1 MRPVHVQIDAPDPF
15 ERGVQR
21 GRFAAHRLQCTWPIY
36 RQLIDVT
43 ADIYGGPRIDV
54 SAVAE
59 ASLDSLTTWSPA
71 LLRELEGVAQGSGL
85 ELLTVMSIN
94 ARTEALALARDGTT
108 ECSTVVQLRGR
119 SGTSVS
125 AQTWDWHYDLVDGW
139 HVQTVRGNEHA
150 FVGLTEYGMLAKIG
164 MNDAGLGLHLNLLR
178 HASDGRTSQSEA
190 SYGDP
195 AAPIGGVPVHLVA
208 REILGRASTVAEA
221 ADLAASAPLTA
232 STVLTVVTEDDAVC
246 LEMCPDGV
254 AVLRPQSGWL
264 VHANH
269 FLDPVLAE
277 GERVMFDLTTTLERQ
292 ELLSARSKA
301 VDEPL
306 DAEGLARLLAAH
318 DEDGV
323 AVCRHV
329 DRQAPMGYRTATL
342 ATVALD
348 PAARSAAVSA
358 GGPGERRDVVTLT
371 ATP

>member
-1 MRPVHVQIDAPDPF
+1 
-15 ERGVQR
+15 
-21 GRFAAHRLQCTWPIY
+21 
-36 RQLIDVT
+36 
-43 ADIYGGPRIDV
+43 
-54 SAVAE
+54 
-59 ASLDSLTTWSPA
+59 
-71 LLRELEGVAQGSGL
+71 
-85 ELLTVMSIN
+85 
-94 ARTEALALARDGTT
+94 
-108 ECSTVVQLRGR
+108 
-119 SGTSVS
+119 
-125 AQTWDWHYDLVDGW
+125 
-139 HVQTVRGNEHA
+139 
-150 FVGLTEYGMLAKIG
+150 
-164 MNDAGLGLHLNLLR
+164 
-178 HASDGRTSQSEA
+178 
-190 SYGDP
+190 
-195 AAPIGGVPVHLVA
+195 
-208 REILGRASTVAEA
+208 
-221 ADLAASAPLTA
+221 
-232 STVLTVVTEDDAVC
+232 VVTEDDAVC